1 VSEDRREDEALWR
14 YGLIRELLESS
25 LTPAERGAL
34 ARALTVSVHRY
45 LDGSLRSVSRSSV
58 DRWVRAYRAGGF
70 RALYPRER
78 QGGAR
83 SDAGLLGLAVALKAE
98 APERTG
104 AQIAEIIARAEDDR
118 AVAEGREPRRLPA
131 ARTIQR
137 HLARSGL
144 GGRGASQGGGGRSFR
159 RFEAERPNELWLAD
173 CMHGPAV
180 GSRKAILMCIEDDHS
195 RYIPG
200 ARFVFVESTVRL
212 EGVLRAAFLA
222 HGLPERLYCDNGQIF
237 SSGRL
242 EQICARLGIA
252 LVHSRPRRPEG
263 RGKLER
269 FFATFRSRFVT
280 EVKARGR
287 PPEDLAELNRLLW
300 AWLARG
306 YHQRPHSETGER
318 PAERYA
324 RLRPRYGTEA
334 ELTEAFLWHER
345 RKVGPKVPLVTL
357 HGNTYEVDE
366 ALRGHEVTLYFDPH
380 ELTRVEVRLGE
391 RRFGYGK
398 PHVISRHAHPRA
410 GAPQPPERK
419 PAPNTGIDYL
429 ELLERE
435 HRRHQRPIDY
445 RRVIGEDAGERDGH
459 HDNQKDQR

>member
-34 ARALTVSVHRY
+34 ARALTASVHGY

-70 RALYPRER
+70 RALYPRVR
-78 QGGAR
+78 QGGPR
-83 SDAGLLGLAVALKAE
+83 SDGELLELAVALKTE

-104 AQIAEIIARAEDDR
+104 ALIAEIIARVERDR
-118 AVAEGREPRRLPA
+118 GATAGRKPRRAPA

-144 GGRGASQGGGGRSFR
+144 GGRSAAHSGARSFR
-159 RFEAERPNELWLAD
+159 RFEAERPNELWIAD

-180 GSRKAILMCIEDDHS
+180 SSRKAILMCIEDDHS

-200 ARFVFVESTVRL
+200 ARFVFVESIVRL

-222 HGLPERLYCDNGQIF
+222 HGIPERLYCDNGQIF

-242 EQICARLGIA
+242 EQICAGLGIA
-252 LVHSRPRRPEG
+252 LVHSRPRCPEG

-269 FFATFRSRFVT
+269 FFATLRSRFVT
-280 EVKARGR
+280 EFKARRR
-287 PPEDLAELNRLLW
+287 PPADLAELNRLLW

-306 YHQRPHSETGER
+306 YHDRPHSETGER

-345 RKVGPKVPLVTL
+345 RKVGPKLPLVSL
-357 HGNTYEVDE
+357 HANTYEVDD
-366 ALRGHEVTLYFDPH
+366 ALRGREVTLYFDPY
-380 ELTRVEVRLGE
+380 ELGRVEVRVGE
-391 RRFGYGK
+391 RRFGYAK
-398 PHVISRHAHPRA
+398 PQVISRHAHPRA
-410 GAPQPPERK
+410 GAQQQPPQRQ
-419 PAPNTGIDYL
+419 PAQRTGIDYL
-429 ELLERE
+429 QLLERE
-435 HRRHQRPIDY
+435 HRRDQRPIDY
-445 RRVIGEDAGERDGH
+445 LRVIGERDGH
-459 HDNQKDQR
+459 HHHNKKDQR

>member
-1 VSEDRREDEALWR
+1 MLEDRREAEALWR
-14 YGLIRELLESS
+14 YGLIRELLEPS
-25 LTPAERGAL
+25 LTRAERGAL
-34 ARALTVSVHRY
+34 ARALTASVHRY
-45 LDGSLRSVSRSSV
+45 VDGSLRSVSRSSV

-70 RALYPRER
+70 RALHRRAR

-83 SDAGLLGLAVALKAE
+83 SDAGLLELAVALKAE
-98 APERTG
+98 ASERTG
-104 AQIAEIIARAEDDR
+104 AQIAEIIARVEVDR
-118 AVAEGREPRRLPA
+118 AVAEGRKPKRAPA

-144 GGRGASQGGGGRSFR
+144 GGRGGARSSGPSFR
-159 RFEAERPNELWLAD
+159 RFEAERPNELWIAD

-200 ARFVFVESTVRL
+200 ARFVLVESTVRL
-212 EGVLRAAFLA
+212 EGVLRSAFQA
-222 HGLPERLYCDNGQIF
+222 HGLPDRLYCDNGQIF

-269 FFATFRSRFVT
+269 FFATLRSRFLT
-280 EVKARGR
+280 EVKTR
-287 PPEDLAELNRLLW
+287 PPEDLAQLNRLLW

-306 YHQRPHSETGER
+306 YHDRPHSETGER

-345 RKVGPKVPLVTL
+345 RKVGPKVPLVSL
-357 HGNTYEVDE
+357 HANTYEVDD
-366 ALRGHEVTLYFDPH
+366 ALRGQEVTLYFDPH
-380 ELTRVEVRLGE
+380 ELGRVEVRLGE
-391 RRFGYGK
+391 RRFGYAK

-410 GAPQPPERK
+410 GAPQPPERQ

-435 HRRHQRPIDY
+435 HRRDQRLIDY
-445 RRVIGEDAGERDGH
+445 LRVIGADAGERDGR
-459 HDNQKDQR
+459 HDNHNDQR